1 MLTEETL
8 PESSQVPGEPDA
20 PKEQPVD
27 QNENQN
33 EDNTP
38 NENSDQDE
46 SLNQRDTDLP
56 PDAQT
61 RINSIGD
68 KVNLTTAGVAVETG
82 APGAARRAEN
92 TEDAFFD
99 SLPIKE
105 TKAEK
110 AKGAAGNDDIKSKI
124 ETLRSG
130 NLYKAVIAARLLS
143 QNKKNPMA
151 SSVSGR
157 ANRFL
162 DSTALDVA
170 SDLNMIAGSGI
181 GLLTTFDSNPT
192 SKSVFQGMSLVTNLL
207 SIVSTC
213 RNMTVK
219 IRKLYDLGE
228 THKALKKNK
237 EEGNNKEG
245 KKISKIDTTLTVLG
259 VAGDMLTMLVKGVA
273 IIKTIMSMAGK
284 NSKIMNMISNAM
296 FLLTGTTQ
304 IIGALNGIRGLQ
316 SGYKGLKSL
325 KQETEKP
332 RKGAMLVVERKKN
345 LTAGTTDSW
354 SESECIKAA
363 KEIMNDKQ
371 LSEEDKDSLIV
382 YLGMTKRITKAE
394 RSLAVTA
401 TTLINLT
408 VGLVSTGVSGAN
420 TVVNGRGIKDKTLK
434 DATVG
439 MGAVAN
445 VSTILTTSAKVA
457 NKAVDAT
464 GGSRKKFIRQS
475 LWEKVKGLT
484 ENHRGLKWLDESL
497 AKPKE
502 AGGVVDGK
510 TAEKSASETYGLYQ
524 KTEGQFKAVGVPYAK
539 LIRANSLSKFQD
551 MLVDGL

>member
-82 APGAARRAEN
+82 APGAARRAED

-181 GLLTTFDSNPT
+181 GLLTTFDTNPT
-192 SKSVFQGMSLVTNLL
+192 SKTVFQGMSLVTNLL

-219 IRKLYDLGE
+219 IRKLYDIGE
-228 THKALKKNK
+228 KHKAG
-237 EEGNNKEG
+237 E
-245 KKISKIDTTLTVLG
+245 KISKIDTTLTVLG
-259 VAGDMLTMLVKGVA
+259 VAGDMLTMMVKGVA
-273 IIKTIMSMAGK
+273 IIKTLMSMAGK
-284 NSKIMNMISNAM
+284 NNRIMNMISNAM
-296 FLLTGTTQ
+296 FLLTGATQ

-316 SGYKGLKSL
+316 LSYKGLKAL
-325 KQETEKP
+325 KQQTEAP
-332 RKGAMLVVERKKN
+332 RQAAMRVVERKKK
-345 LTAGTTDSW
+345 LPAGTTDSW
-354 SESECIKAA
+354 SESERIKAA
-363 KEIMNDKQ
+363 KEIMNDEQ
-371 LSEEDKDSLIV
+371 MSEEDKDSLIL
-382 YLGMTKRITKAE
+382 YLGLTKRITKTE

-445 VSTILTTSAKVA
+445 ASTIMATSAKIA
-457 NKAVDAT
+457 NKAVDAA

-484 ENHRGLKWLDESL
+484 ENYRGLKWLDESL

-502 AGGVVDGK
+502 ARGAVDGK
-510 TAEKSASETYGLYQ
+510 TAEEAAPETYALYQ
-524 KTEGQFKAVGVPYAK
+524 KTDGQFRAMGVPYAK